1 MLLNLE
7 YHALRNQNEYVIA
20 AVEAFSVTK
29 VYTSLVVDVCIAVVT
44 NEVKSEAVQLTGFRL
59 FEIAKRVAR
68 TGRNHATDKKIKS
81 KTLNTFKFKAGAF
94 LKKR

>member
-68 TGRNHATDKKIKS
+68 TGRNHAMDKKIKS